1 MIKIGGINIPEY
13 LAPGVYIEEFEIGAK
28 PIEGV
33 STSTAGF
40 VGFAEM
46 GPLNRPI
53 LVTSFAEYQSIFGGY
68 LPEDKEYDSVRWL
81 PYAVEGFFSNG
92 GKRAYI
98 VRVAVEGGENED
110 SNAKAASGFIPDI
123 SGITTHLT
131 AETKAGSFVLMVDDI
146 TGLKPEDI
154 LFLRDGALS
163 EYFQLRFANTAKT
176 LTLNAPLTGS
186 MYAEGTEITKLIPGP
201 TDPADPDTYQVQ
213 EKLESGDTEIMLDDV
228 SGLTA
233 GDAVLLDKN
242 ENAEICILSAIN
254 DTQKSITVSQRLKL
268 KHNQGAEIQKLS
280 IPETDPET
288 AVTLMELKAGDLII
302 PVAQEAAE
310 FDVNSALKIGDEYFL
325 IRAVETGNLLLS
337 EEKLKYQHKM
347 NVEIKQLVKA
357 INVSASS
364 EGKWGNRIKV
374 MSNLS
379 SLSEASLT
387 EPASNKDTLTLST
400 VNGMEKGTL
409 LKIEP
414 KDKAPI
420 YETVKEVIKAGS
432 SKKVVL
438 GSTVNENL
446 DTGTRVST
454 VEFNLKIRFD
464 GSEEIFKNLS
474 MNSNHS
480 RYITRVI
487 SEESSRL
494 IRIEDVSST
503 QDPAEKIP
511 MPTQGTEPGW
521 LLAGGTDGIPE
532 DEGKINETYAGKDD
546 LIPEKRTGLHTL
558 KNKEDI
564 SIVAVPGIATQAI
577 QDKIIAQCEETKDR
591 FAVLDPERGS
601 DLDEIQGQRNLYDS
615 KYAALYYPW
624 VQAYDP
630 ASKKQI
636 NIPPSGHVCGI
647 YARSDIERGV
657 HKAPANEKING
668 ALDLERTGSAARVIT
683 KGQQEVL
690 NPKGINCI
698 IPFPGRGIRVWGAR
712 TISSDSLWKYI
723 NVRRLFIYIEKS
735 IENGT
740 QWVVFEPNNEKLWAR
755 VDATITQFLTGVW
768 RDGALMGTKP
778 EEAFFIKCDRTTMT
792 QDDIDNG
799 KLICVIGI
807 APVKP
812 AEFVI
817 FRIAQWAGGS
827 AATE

>member
-1 MIKIGGINIPEY
+1 MPEY
-13 LAPGVYIEEFEIGAK
+13 LAPGVYVEEFEIGAK

-40 VGFAEM
+40 VGFAER
-46 GPLNRPI
+46 GPLNKPI
-53 LVTSFAEYQSIFGGY
+53 LVTSVAEYQSIFGGY
-68 LPEDKEYDSVRWL
+68 LPEDRDYDSVRWL
-81 PYAVEGFFSNG
+81 PYAIEGFFSNG

-98 VRVAVEGGENED
+98 VRVAVEGSKDEG
-110 SNAKAASGFIPDI
+110 SNAKDASGFIPDI

-131 AETKAGSFVLMVDDI
+131 AEAKASSFVLKVDDI
-146 TGLKPEDI
+146 GGLGSQDV
-154 LFLRDGALS
+154 LFLRDGAFS
-163 EYFQLRFANTAKT
+163 EYIQIRFANAVKV
-176 LTLNAPLTGS
+176 LTLDSPLMGS
-186 MYAEGTEITKLIPGP
+186 IYAEGTEITKLIPGR
-201 TDPADPDTYQVQ
+201 TDPADPTAYEVQ
-213 EKLESGDTEIMLDDV
+213 EKLEAGDKEIILDDI
-228 SGLTA
+228 SGLSK
-233 GDAVLLDKN
+233 DSVILLDKN
-242 ENAEICILSAIN
+242 ENAEVCILSAV
-254 DTQKSITVSQRLKL
+254 DDAQKSISLASAIKL
-268 KHNQGAEIQKLS
+268 KHVQGAEIQKLS
-280 IPETDPET
+280 IPETDPVT
-288 AVTLMELKAGDLII
+288 ASTLMELKAGDLII
-302 PVAQEAAE
+302 PVAQESSE
-310 FDVNSALKIGDEYFL
+310 FNVDTALKIGDVYFL
-325 IRAVETGNLLLS
+325 IRAAEAGNLLIL
-337 EEKLKYQHKM
+337 EEKLKYQHKL
-347 NVEIKQLVKA
+347 NTEIKQLVKA
-357 INVSASS
+357 LQINASS

-374 MSNLS
+374 VSSLS
-379 SLSEASLT
+379 SLSEAVLT
-387 EPASNKDTLTLST
+387 EPISNKDTLTLNT

-420 YETVKEVIKAGS
+420 YKTVKEVIKTGS

-438 GSTVNENL
+438 ENVINKNL
-446 DTGTRVST
+446 DKGTKVST
-454 VEFNLKIRFD
+454 VEFDLKIRFD
-464 GSEEIFKNLS
+464 GTEEIFKNLS
-474 MNSNHS
+474 MNSSHS

-494 IRIEDVSST
+494 IRIKDVSST
-503 QDPAEKIP
+503 QDPAKKIP
-511 MPTQGTEPGW
+511 MPTQDEESGW
-521 LLAGGTDGIPE
+521 LLAGAADGIPG
-532 DEGKINETYAGKDD
+532 DGGKINETYAGKDD
-546 LIPEKRTGLHTL
+546 VIPEKRTGLHTL

-577 QDKIIAQCEETKDR
+577 QDKIIAQCEEMKDR
-591 FAVLDPERGS
+591 FAVLDPEIGS

-624 VQAYDP
+624 IQAYDP
-630 ASKKQI
+630 VSKKQI
-636 NIPPSGHVCGI
+636 NVPPSGHICGI

-668 ALDLERTGSAARVIT
+668 ALDLEKTGSFARIIT

-712 TISSDSLWKYI
+712 TISSNSLWKYV

-740 QWVVFEPNNEKLWAR
+740 QWVVFEPNNERLWGR
-755 VDATITQFLTGVW
+755 VRATITQFLTGVW

-778 EEAFFIKCDRTTMT
+778 EEAFFVKCDRSTMT

-799 KLICVIGI
+799 RLICIIGI

-827 AATE
+827 SATE

>member
-40 VGFAEM
+40 VGFAER
-46 GPLNRPI
+46 GPLNRPT
-53 LVTSFAEYQSIFGGY
+53 LVTSVAEYQNTFGGY

-98 VRVAVEGGENED
+98 VRVAVKDSENED
-110 SNAKAASGFIPDI
+110 SNAKAASGFVPDI
-123 SGITTHLT
+123 SGVTTLLT
-131 AETKAGSFVLMVDDI
+131 EETKAGSFVLKADNI
-146 TGLKPEDI
+146 TGLEHGDV
-154 LFLRDGALS
+154 LFLRDGAFS
-163 EYFQLRFANTAKT
+163 EYIQLRFAGTAKV
-176 LTLNAPLTGS
+176 LTLNAPLANGT
-186 MYAEGTEITKLIPGP
+186 YAEGTEITKPVPGP
-201 TDPADPDTYQVQ
+201 TDPADPDAYEVQ
-213 EKLESGDTEIMLDDV
+213 EKLEAGDTEIVLDDV
-228 SGLTA
+228 SGLIV

-242 ENAEICILSAIN
+242 ENAEICILSAVN
-254 DTQKSITVSQRLKL
+254 DTQKSITVTSTLKL
-268 KHNQGAEIQKLS
+268 KHDKGAEIQKLS
-280 IPETDPET
+280 IPEVDPVT
-288 AVTLMELKAGDLII
+288 AATLMELKAGDLII
-302 PVAQEAAE
+302 PVAQGATE

-325 IRAVETGNLLLS
+325 IKAVETGNLLLS

-347 NVEIKQLVKA
+347 NAEIKQLVRA
-357 INVSASS
+357 LNVSASS

-420 YETVKEVIKAGS
+420 YETVKEVIKTGN

-438 GSTVNENL
+438 ENVINENL
-446 DTGTRVST
+446 DTGTRAST
-454 VEFNLKIRFD
+454 VEFDLKIRFD
-464 GSEEIFKNLS
+464 GSEEIFKSLS

-480 RYITRVI
+480 RYITRII

-494 IRIEDVSST
+494 IRIKDVSST
-503 QDPAEKIP
+503 QDPAKKIP
-511 MPTQGTEPGW
+511 MPAQDTEPGW

-546 LIPEKRTGLHTL
+546 LIPENRTGLHTL

-564 SIVAVPGIATQAI
+564 SIAAVPGITTQAI
-577 QDKIIAQCEETKDR
+577 QDKIIAQCEEAKDR
-591 FAVLDPERGS
+591 FAVLDPKMGS

-615 KYAALYYPW
+615 KYASLYYPW
-624 VQAYDP
+624 IQAYDP
-630 ASKKQI
+630 VSKKQV
-636 NIPPSGHVCGI
+636 NVPPSGHICGI

-668 ALDLERTGSAARVIT
+668 ALDLEKKLA
-683 KGQQEVL
+683 VL
-690 NPKGINCI
+690 QGLSQKASRK
-698 IPFPGRGIRVWGAR
+698 F
-712 TISSDSLWKYI
+712 
-723 NVRRLFIYIEKS
+723 
-735 IENGT
+735 
-740 QWVVFEPNNEKLWAR
+740 
-755 VDATITQFLTGVW
+755 
-768 RDGALMGTKP
+768 
-778 EEAFFIKCDRTTMT
+778 
-792 QDDIDNG
+792 
-799 KLICVIGI
+799 
-807 APVKP
+807 
-812 AEFVI
+812 
-817 FRIAQWAGGS
+817 
-827 AATE
+827 

>member
-40 VGFAEM
+40 VGFAER
-46 GPLNRPI
+46 GPLNRPT
-53 LVTSFAEYQSIFGGY
+53 LVTSVAEYQNTFGGY

-98 VRVAVEGGENED
+98 VRVAVKDSENED
-110 SNAKAASGFIPDI
+110 SNAKAASGFVPDI
-123 SGITTHLT
+123 SGVTTLLT
-131 AETKAGSFVLMVDDI
+131 EETKAGSFVLKADNI
-146 TGLKPEDI
+146 TGLEHGDV
-154 LFLRDGALS
+154 LFLRDGAFS
-163 EYFQLRFANTAKT
+163 EYIQLRFAGTAKV
-176 LTLNAPLTGS
+176 LTLNAPLANGT
-186 MYAEGTEITKLIPGP
+186 YAEGTEITKPVPGP
-201 TDPADPDTYQVQ
+201 TDPADPDAYEVQ
-213 EKLESGDTEIMLDDV
+213 EKLEAGDTEIVLDDV
-228 SGLTA
+228 SGLIV

-242 ENAEICILSAIN
+242 ENAEICILSAVN
-254 DTQKSITVSQRLKL
+254 DTQKSITVTSTLKL
-268 KHNQGAEIQKLS
+268 KHDKGAEIQKLS
-280 IPETDPET
+280 IPEVDPVT
-288 AVTLMELKAGDLII
+288 AATLMELKAGDLII
-302 PVAQEAAE
+302 PVAQGATE

-325 IRAVETGNLLLS
+325 IKAVETGNLLLS

-347 NVEIKQLVKA
+347 NAEIKQLVRA
-357 INVSASS
+357 LNVSASS

-420 YETVKEVIKAGS
+420 YETVKEVIKTGN

-438 GSTVNENL
+438 ENVINENL
-446 DTGTRVST
+446 DTGTRAST
-454 VEFNLKIRFD
+454 VEFDLKIRFD
-464 GSEEIFKNLS
+464 GSEEIFKSLS

-480 RYITRVI
+480 RYITRII

-494 IRIEDVSST
+494 IRIKDVSST
-503 QDPAEKIP
+503 QDPAKKIP
-511 MPTQGTEPGW
+511 MPAQDTEPGW

-546 LIPEKRTGLHTL
+546 LIPENRTGLHTL

-564 SIVAVPGIATQAI
+564 SIAAVPGITTQAI
-577 QDKIIAQCEETKDR
+577 QDKIIAQCEEAKDR
-591 FAVLDPERGS
+591 FAVLDPKMGS

-615 KYAALYYPW
+615 KYASLYYPW
-624 VQAYDP
+624 IQAYDP
-630 ASKKQI
+630 VSKKQV
-636 NIPPSGHVCGI
+636 NVPPSGHICGI

-668 ALDLERTGSAARVIT
+668 ALDLEKNWQCCKDYHKRPAGSSEPQRNQLHYSLP
-683 KGQQEVL
+683 GQRNQGLGSSNDIQRFSLEVHKR
-690 NPKGINCI
+690 P
-698 IPFPGRGIRVWGAR
+698 
-712 TISSDSLWKYI
+712 T
-723 NVRRLFIYIEKS
+723 
-735 IENGT
+735 
-740 QWVVFEPNNEKLWAR
+740 
-755 VDATITQFLTGVW
+755 
-768 RDGALMGTKP
+768 
-778 EEAFFIKCDRTTMT
+778 
-792 QDDIDNG
+792 
-799 KLICVIGI
+799 
-807 APVKP
+807 PVYLY
-812 AEFVI
+812 
-817 FRIAQWAGGS
+817 
-827 AATE
+827 

>member
-40 VGFAEM
+40 VGFAER
-46 GPLNRPI
+46 GPLNRPT
-53 LVTSFAEYQSIFGGY
+53 LVTSFAEYQNIFGGY
-68 LPEDKEYDSVRWL
+68 LPEDREYDSIRWL
-81 PYAVEGFFSNG
+81 PYAIEGFFSNG

-98 VRVAVEGGENED
+98 VRVTVEGSEDEN
-110 SNAKAASGFIPDI
+110 SNAKAAFGFIPDI

-131 AETKAGSFVLMVDDI
+131 EETKAGSFVLKADNI
-146 TGLKPEDI
+146 TGLEPGDA
-154 LFLRDGALS
+154 LFIRDGTLS
-163 EYFQLRFANTAKT
+163 EYVQLRFASAAKV
-176 LTLNAPLTGS
+176 LTLNAPLANST
-186 MYAEGTEITKLIPGP
+186 YAEGTEIVKPVPGP
-201 TDPADPDTYQVQ
+201 TDPADPTAYEVQ
-213 EKLESGDTEIMLDDV
+213 EKLEAGDKEIILNDV
-228 SGLTA
+228 SGLSK
-233 GDAVLLDKN
+233 DDVILLDKN
-242 ENAEICILSAIN
+242 ENAEICILSAV
-254 DTQKSITVSQRLKL
+254 DDAQKSITVASALKF
-268 KHNQGAEIQKLS
+268 KHAGGAEIQKLS
-280 IPETDPET
+280 IPETNPVT
-288 AVTLMELKAGDLII
+288 AATRMELKAGDLII
-302 PVAQEAAE
+302 PIAQESDE
-310 FDVNSALKIGDEYFL
+310 FDVNGALKIGDEYFL
-325 IRAVETGNLLLS
+325 IRAIEAGNLLIS
-337 EEKLKYQHKM
+337 KEKLKYQHKQ
-347 NVEIKQLVKA
+347 NAEIKQLVRA
-357 INVSASS
+357 LQVSASS

-374 MSNLS
+374 VSGLS
-379 SLSEASLT
+379 SLSEAVLT
-387 EPASNKDTLTLST
+387 EPASNKDTFTLNT

-420 YETVKEVIKAGS
+420 YETIKEVIKTGD

-438 GSTVNENL
+438 ENVVNENL
-446 DTGTRVST
+446 DTGTKVST
-454 VEFNLKIRFD
+454 VEFDLKIRFD
-464 GSEEIFKNLS
+464 GAEEVFKNLS

-480 RYITRVI
+480 RYITRII
-487 SEESSRL
+487 SEESSSL
-494 IRIEDVSST
+494 IRIKDVSNT
-503 QDPAEKIP
+503 EDPVKKIP
-511 MPTQGTEPGW
+511 MPAQDAEPGW
-521 LLAGGTDGIPE
+521 LLAGGADGIPE
-532 DEGKINETYAGKDD
+532 NGGKINETYSGKDD
-546 LIPEKRTGLHTL
+546 IIPENRTGLHAL

-564 SIVAVPGIATQAI
+564 SIVAVPGIATQAV
-577 QDKIIAQCEETKDR
+577 QDKVIAQCEGMKDR
-591 FAVLDPERGS
+591 FAVLDPEAGS

-624 VQAYDP
+624 IQAYDP
-630 ASKKQI
+630 VSKKQI
-636 NIPPSGHVCGI
+636 NVPPSGHICGI
-647 YARSDIERGV
+647 YARSDTERGV

-668 ALDLERTGSAARVIT
+668 ALDLEKTGSAARIIT

-723 NVRRLFIYIEKS
+723 NVRRLFIFIEKS

-755 VDATITQFLTGVW
+755 VNATITQFLTGVW

-778 EEAFFIKCDRTTMT
+778 EEAFFVKCDRTTMT

-799 KLICVIGI
+799 RLICVIGI